1 MQYNIFFQRQ
11 VIVAL
16 SCFDTSNI
24 KQKLSELKQEKYL
37 DINSHGEII
46 VYLNSIAPFSNHG
59 AHSFYVRGESNAL
72 ELSNKF
78 P

>member
-11 VIVAL
+11 VVVAL
-16 SCFDTSNI
+16 SCFDTSKI
-24 KQKLSELKQEKYL
+24 KQKLSDLKEEKYL
-37 DINSHGEII
+37 DINSHEEII

-59 AHSFYVRGESNAL
+59 ARPFYVRGGSNAL
-72 ELSNKF
+72 KLSNKF